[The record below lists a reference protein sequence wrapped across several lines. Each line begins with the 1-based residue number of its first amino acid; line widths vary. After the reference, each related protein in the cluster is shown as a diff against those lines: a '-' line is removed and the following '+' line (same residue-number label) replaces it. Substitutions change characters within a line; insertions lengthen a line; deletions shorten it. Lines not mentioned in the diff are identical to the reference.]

1 MSFVVD
7 ASIAV
12 AWCFED
18 QSSPAVDALLDRVRD
33 AGAIVPSLWHLE
45 LANVLLMAERR
56 GKITGADAAMRLE
69 LVSALPVTVDHATAA
84 RAWREIL
91 TLARAQELT
100 AYDAAYLELAVRRNC
115 PLATR
120 DKTLKDA
127 ALRVGVHVL
136 P

>member
-33 AGAIVPSLWHLE
+33 EGAIVPSLWHLE

-56 GKITGADAAMRLE
+56 GKITGAEAVARLD
-69 LVSALPVTVDHATAA
+69 LISALPVSVDHATAG
-84 RAWREIL
+84 RAWRETL
-91 TLARAQELT
+91 TLARAHKLT

-120 DKTLKDA
+120 DNALQGA
-127 ALRVGVHVL
+127 ALRAGVQVL

>member
-56 GKITGADAAMRLE
+56 GKITGADAAVRLE

-120 DKTLKDA
+120 DKALKDA

>member
-33 AGAIVPSLWHLE
+33 EGAIVPSLWHLE

-56 GKITGADAAMRLE
+56 GKITGAEAVARLD
-69 LVSALPVTVDHATAA
+69 LISALPVSVDHATGWV
-84 RAWREIL
+84 RANEVWG
-91 TLARAQELT
+91 
-100 AYDAAYLELAVRRNC
+100 AVEAPQCR
-115 PLATR
+115 
-120 DKTLKDA
+120 
-127 ALRVGVHVL
+127 
-136 P
+136 

>member
-12 AWCFED
+12 AWCFDD

-45 LANVLLMAERR
+45 LANVLLMAEKR
-56 GKITGADAAMRLE
+56 GKISGADAAMRLE
-69 LVSALPVTVDHATAA
+69 LISTLPVTVDHATAA

-91 TLARAQELT
+91 TLARTQKLT

-120 DKTLKDA
+120 DKALKDA
-127 ALRVGVHVL
+127 ARHAGVHVL

>member
-12 AWCFED
+12 AWCFDD

-45 LANVLLMAERR
+45 LANVLLMAEKR
-56 GKITGADAAMRLE
+56 GKISGADAAMRLE
-69 LVSALPVTVDHATAA
+69 LISTLPVAVDHATAA

-91 TLARAQELT
+91 TLARTQKLT

-120 DKTLKDA
+120 DKALKDA